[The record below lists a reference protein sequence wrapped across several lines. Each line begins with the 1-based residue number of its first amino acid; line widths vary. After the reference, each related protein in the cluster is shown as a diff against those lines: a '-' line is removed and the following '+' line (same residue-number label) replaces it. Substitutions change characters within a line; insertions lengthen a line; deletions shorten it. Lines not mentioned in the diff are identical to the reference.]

1 MNRISPICTTTYFNI
16 SDTDDESDTEI
27 SDNEVTNLLLE
38 SYDEDL
44 IANELFPIEVI
55 DCTGYKVNLS
65 ALTSNDDYEIST
77 FTFDLDR
84 NCINYDE
91 KILVNQSMIH
101 FVEGSDKLSEEVE
114 TLTDL
119 ATGTFENES
128 E

>member
-1 MNRISPICTTTYFNI
+1 MNFVTFI
-16 SDTDDESDTEI
+16 DTDDEEDTEI

-44 IANELFPIEVI
+44 ITNELFPPEVI
-55 DCTGYKVNLS
+55 DCTGYKLRPS
-65 ALTSNDDYEIST
+65 ALFSDDYEISH

-84 NCINYDE
+84 NSINYDE
-91 KILVNQSMIH
+91 KILVNQSSIH
-101 FVEGSDKLSEEVE
+101 YVEGTDKLSEEVE